1 MSEQF
6 QFPEVGFSKSFRGYQ
21 VDEVESYVDELRRE
35 FGHLVDKNNALEK
48 EISRMRELES
58 SLLRAM
64 QLAEEAQKT
73 WQVKVE
79 AEAKATQEKSAKEA
93 EKLVEDAKKE
103 AEKIKFLAESERKS
117 LLATASQELKD
128 QERGLIGLQEA
139 QKEIANQL
147 AQIAQSTLT
156 RIQSWNTPVLAPE
169 KAETNAPKPAV
180 QKTNV
185 VEKTKAPSKSS
196 PKSAKASN
204 VKSTK
209 TVKAS
214 ATKKVSEKKLSS
226 KDMEI
231 QDDGLPT
238 LNKVLEAYAKSTGPR
253 GKVGDIN

>member
-21 VDEVESYVDELRRE
+21 VDEVESYVDDLRRE
-35 FGHLVDKNNALEK
+35 FGHLVEKNNALEK

-79 AEAKATQEKSAKEA
+79 AEAKSIHEKSVKDA
-93 EKLVEDAKKE
+93 EKLVENAKKE

-117 LLATASQELKD
+117 LLASASQELKD

-156 RIQSWNTPVLAPE
+156 RIQAWNKPE
-169 KAETNAPKPAV
+169 TSMQKEVAQVTKVDV
-180 QKTNV
+180 QEKKV
-185 VEKTKAPSKSS
+185 VAK
-196 PKSAKASN
+196 PKSAPKAGKSAKP
-204 VKSTK
+204 KSTK
-209 TVKAS
+209 PLKATS
-214 ATKKVSEKKLSS
+214 PKKVSEKKLSS

>member
-6 QFPEVGFSKSFRGYQ
+6 QFPEVGFSKSFRGYH

-35 FGHLVDKNNALEK
+35 FGHLVDKINGLEK
-48 EISRMRELES
+48 EISRMRELEG

-73 WQVKVE
+73 WQEKVE
-79 AEAKATQEKSAKEA
+79 AEAKSIHEKSLKDA
-93 EKLVEDAKKE
+93 EKLVGEAKKE

-117 LLATASQELKD
+117 LLASASQELKD

-147 AQIAQSTLT
+147 SQIAQSTLT
-156 RIQSWNTPVLAPE
+156 RIQAWNTPTSALEKQEKKDSKSVIEKPE
-169 KAETNAPKPAV
+169 PKAKPKSPSKPVSKVSKVANT
-180 QKTNV
+180 K
-185 VEKTKAPSKSS
+185 KTKAS
-196 PKSAKASN
+196 P
-204 VKSTK
+204 V
-209 TVKAS
+209 
-214 ATKKVSEKKLSS
+214 KKVAEKKLSS
-226 KDMEI
+226 KNMEI

>member
-21 VDEVESYVDELRRE
+21 VDEVESYVDDLRRE
-35 FGHLVDKNNALEK
+35 FAYLVDKNNALEK

-79 AEAKATQEKSAKEA
+79 AEAKSIQEKSVKEA
-93 EKLVEDAKKE
+93 ERLVADAKKE
-103 AEKIKFLAESERKS
+103 AEKIKFLADSERKS
-117 LLATASQELKD
+117 LLATASQELKV

-156 RIQSWNTPVLAPE
+156 RIQSWNTSVPAPE
-169 KAETNAPKPAV
+169 KAETNAPKPV
-180 QKTNV
+180 IRKTNV
-185 VEKTKAPSKSS
+185 VEKSKVPSKSS

-204 VKSTK
+204 TKSTK
-209 TVKAS
+209 TAKATT
-214 ATKKVSEKKLSS
+214 TKKITEKKLSS

-231 QDDGLPT
+231 QDDGLPS

>member
-6 QFPEVGFSKSFRGYQ
+6 QFPEVGFSKAFRGYQ
-21 VDEVESYVDELRRE
+21 VDEVESYVDDLRRE

-73 WQVKVE
+73 WQIKVE
-79 AEAKATQEKSAKEA
+79 AEAKTIHEKSVKDA
-93 EKLVEDAKKE
+93 EKLVENAKKE

-117 LLATASQELKD
+117 LLASASQELKD

-156 RIQSWNTPVLAPE
+156 RIQAWNTP
-169 KAETNAPKPAV
+169 ETSV
-180 QKTNV
+180 QKEVGQVTKV
-185 VEKTKAPSKSS
+185 DVQEKKLAAKPKSV
-196 PKSAKASN
+196 PQAGKSAKP
-204 VKSTK
+204 KSTK
-209 TVKAS
+209 PLKATS
-214 ATKKVSEKKLSS
+214 PKKVSEKKLSS

>member
-21 VDEVESYVDELRRE
+21 VDEVESYVDDLRRE
-35 FGHLVDKNNALEK
+35 FGHLVEKNNALEK

-79 AEAKATQEKSAKEA
+79 AEAKSIHEKSVKDA
-93 EKLVEDAKKE
+93 EKLVENAKKE

-117 LLATASQELKD
+117 LLASASQELKD

-147 AQIAQSTLT
+147 AQIAQSTLI
-156 RIQSWNTPVLAPE
+156 RIQAWNT
-169 KAETNAPKPAV
+169 AETSGQKEVAQVMKVDV
-180 QKTNV
+180 QEKKV
-185 VEKTKAPSKSS
+185 VAK
-196 PKSAKASN
+196 PKSAPQASKS
-204 VKSTK
+204 VKPKSTK
-209 TVKAS
+209 PRKATP
-214 ATKKVSEKKLSS
+214 TKKTSEKKLSS
-226 KDMEI
+226 QDMEI

>member
-1 MSEQF
+1 M
-6 QFPEVGFSKSFRGYQ
+6 
-21 VDEVESYVDELRRE
+21 DDLRRE
-35 FGHLVDKNNALEK
+35 FGHLVEKNNALEK

-79 AEAKATQEKSAKEA
+79 AEAKSIHEKSVKDA
-93 EKLVEDAKKE
+93 EKLVENAKKE

-117 LLATASQELKD
+117 LLASASQELKD

-156 RIQSWNTPVLAPE
+156 RIQAWNKPE
-169 KAETNAPKPAV
+169 TSMQKEVAQVTKVDV
-180 QKTNV
+180 QEKKV
-185 VEKTKAPSKSS
+185 VAK
-196 PKSAKASN
+196 PKSAPKAGKSAKP
-204 VKSTK
+204 KSTK
-209 TVKAS
+209 PLKATS
-214 ATKKVSEKKLSS
+214 PKKVSEKKLSS

>member
-6 QFPEVGFSKSFRGYQ
+6 QFPEVGFSKAFRGYQ
-21 VDEVESYVDELRRE
+21 VDEVESYVDDLRRE

-73 WQVKVE
+73 WQIKVE
-79 AEAKATQEKSAKEA
+79 AEAKTIHEKSVKDA
-93 EKLVEDAKKE
+93 EKLVENAKKE

-117 LLATASQELKD
+117 LLASASQELKD

-156 RIQSWNTPVLAPE
+156 RIQAWNT
-169 KAETNAPKPAV
+169 AETSV
-180 QKTNV
+180 QKEVGQVTKV
-185 VEKTKAPSKSS
+185 DVQEKKLAAKPKSV
-196 PKSAKASN
+196 PQAGKSAKP
-204 VKSTK
+204 KSTK
-209 TVKAS
+209 SLKATS
-214 ATKKVSEKKLSS
+214 PKKVSEKKLSS